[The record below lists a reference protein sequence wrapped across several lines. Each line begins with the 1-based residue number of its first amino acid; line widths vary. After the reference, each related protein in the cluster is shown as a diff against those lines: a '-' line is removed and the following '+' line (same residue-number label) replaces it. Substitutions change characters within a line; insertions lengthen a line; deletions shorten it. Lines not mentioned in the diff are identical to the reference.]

1 MAFLVVTAARK
12 PQTTQMR
19 HGQRLGTGESAI
31 EGGRRTSLR
40 SRRDFERKQL
50 ANAGADVRFLRL
62 FLNALQLTGPP
73 PPAAGPPVV
82 GAAAPRSQRRAPRPR
97 RRFL

>member
-1 MAFLVVTAARK
+1 MAFLVVTVARK
-12 PQTTQMR
+12 PKTTQMR
-19 HGQRLGTGESAI
+19 HGQRLGESAT

-73 PPAAGPPVV
+73 PAAGPPVV
-82 GAAAPRSQRRAPRPR
+82 GAAAPRS
-97 RRFL
+97 